1 MILEKLKLIKS
12 FGTSLDSTVTE
23 ADIAVKEEELGFPL
37 PEALRELYLTFDP
50 EDPIFSGEEFQLFPL
65 SMLETCQRPRWS
77 DTIVTLLPFCRREK
91 GGFAIEV
98 GQHLKKEPC
107 PPLCPAE
114 DPDICEL
121 YLFPETA
128 KEKKYLNCYAVPC
141 NKAKLSQWL
150 VEWMGYEQTLA
161 QPSVVAVNKDKVKD
175 YWKLYN
181 IFSHDF
187 YELPLGNT
195 LCNFRAGYTMD
206 PSPMLYGTI
215 LYSQTGYFGAQTD
228 EALENLMKQLGFRYV
243 WIKSQT
249 GHAIYKDAPPKPPQ
263 ERELLS
269 ITPILEFLRDF
280 AGLTR
285 PGTKEESIQRAE
297 TRLEAP
303 LPQPMAEFYRYLPS
317 RFYRSY
323 NTIRPLSSLKKAK
336 DGKLNFLEENQA
348 IYHWAAELGS
358 PFVYRRT
365 NNGAGEWVPCG
376 ILDGFLA
383 AEFLWAVA
391 CDEDSELELWEF
403 PDFEPKMLE
412 PGGLFDTHLR
422 DIAGLSQQVAVGNTR
437 TLYQSED
444 GSSVLL
450 HDQMEQTLFVLSK
463 DEVAVNRLFTTLG
476 LPTEPVDD

>member
-23 ADIAVKEEELGFPL
+23 EDIAAKEKGLGFLL
-37 PEALRELYLTFDP
+37 PEALRELYLTFNP
-50 EDPIFSGEEFQLFPL
+50 EDPIFSGEKFQLIPL

-77 DTIVTLLPFCRREK
+77 DTIVILLPFCQREK
-91 GGFAIEV
+91 GGYAIEV

-107 PPLCPAE
+107 PPLCPVD

-121 YLFPETA
+121 YLSPETA
-128 KEKKYLNCYAVPC
+128 KEKKYLNNYAVPC
-141 NKAKLSQWL
+141 DKAKLSQWL
-150 VEWMGYEQTLA
+150 VEWLGYEQTLA
-161 QPSVVAVNKDKVKD
+161 QPSVVAVNKDKVD
-175 YWKLYN
+175 YWKLHN
-181 IFSHDF
+181 IFLHDF

-195 LCNFRAGYTMD
+195 TYNFHAGYTIA
-206 PSPMLYGTI
+206 PTPMLYSTI
-215 LYSQTGYFGAQTD
+215 IYSQTGYFGAQTD
-228 EALENLMKQLGFRYV
+228 EELEALMKQLGFRYV

-249 GHAIYKDAPPKPPQ
+249 GHPIYNAAPPEPPQ

-269 ITPILEFLRDF
+269 ITPILEFLRGF
-280 AGLTR
+280 AGLTHQ
-285 PGTKEESIQRAE
+285 GAKEESVQRAE
-297 TRLEAP
+297 TRLESP
-303 LPQPMAEFYRYLPS
+303 LPQPLAEFYRYLPS

-323 NTIRPLSSLKKAK
+323 NTIRPLSSLKKSK

-365 NNGAGEWVPCG
+365 NNGAGEWTPCG

-391 CDEDSELELWEF
+391 CDENTELELWEF

-422 DIAGLSQQVAVGNTR
+422 DISGLSQQVTVGNTR

-444 GSSVLL
+444 GGSVLL

-463 DEVAVNRLFTTLG
+463 DETAVNQLFTALG
-476 LPTEPVDD
+476 LPTEPIDD